1 MDRSNRTGLPVL
13 RPTIDIGFEKRK
25 GIVVARLLGPKVIRH
40 GAWQSAPDRNPL
52 QGPARLWHWRA
63 TDSDGGFDQRL
74 QDPLPGDGRLGKWDI
89 ARASSRADE
98 PLFDA
103 VRKWC
108 YPRQKPADI
117 NEWIERVVR
126 EAHQLAGRLQDCSG
140 VSHRQVEDMG
150 KRVAEWSWK
159 VDREVQNRERAAAGS
174 TKVMK
179 EKSPNISDTHDST
192 VQAYRQVL
200 SAEARRAVNSQRDSR
215 ILELREDGLSYRQI
229 AAQVGI
235 GYNAVQNVVR
245 RGGAIAATSEE
256 MANVFRK
263 DR

>member
-1 MDRSNRTGLPVL
+1 MGPGSLHPSGILYKALPGFG
-13 RPTIDIGFEKRK
+13 IGEPPILTPELIEDLGIEKHTEPGEK
-25 GIVVARLLGPKVIRH
+25 G
-40 GAWQSAPDRNPL
+40 
-52 QGPARLWHWRA
+52 
-63 TDSDGGFDQRL
+63 GGFDQRL

-179 EKSPNISDTHDST
+179 EKPPNISDTHDST